1 MHPAVCH
8 ADENRLASS
17 SSLLLTPFERNLQ
30 LWRQLWRVLERSHL
44 IVQIVD
50 ARNPAG
56 FRCVDLERYVQ
67 EVGSGFDND
76 AVSGGG
82 KRKSLLLVNKAD
94 LLTRTQREA
103 WADYFESQGVEF
115 AFFSAANAAALQ
127 EQAERQRRREAGEDV
142 SDVEDEDGDE
152 SEDGEDES
160 DEEEEEEA
168 AAPETVH
175 DAAGVPSQQTALEEQ
190 LDATTLTDEEL
201 EDTDGEE
208 EVAAK
213 KAKATK
219 GAWLAIAE
227 AEPDAPESDRTRVI
241 SVTELEEL
249 FERSAPDLKR
259 EWSSAGLYV
268 TDDGRLCD

>member
-1 MHPAVCH
+1 M
-8 ADENRLASS
+8 
-17 SSLLLTPFERNLQ
+17 Q

-56 FRCVDLERYVQ
+56 FRCVDLEKYVQ

-142 SDVEDEDGDE
+142 SDAEDEE
-152 SEDGEDES
+152 EEES
-160 DEEEEEEA
+160 DEEEAEAKIESEAEEEDEESEVDSEAEDEAPTTLHEA
-168 AAPETVH
+168 ADLPN
-175 DAAGVPSQQTALEEQ
+175 QQTALEEQ
-190 LDATTLTDEEL
+190 MDATVLTDEEL
-201 EDTDGEE
+201 EDTDGED
-208 EVAAK
+208 EVAEK
-213 KAKATK
+213 KSKPTK

-259 EWSSAGLYV
+259 ELMNATKLIF
-268 TDDGRLCD
+268 RLCHRT